1 MVLKAHQILQTLSR
15 EKETLRTM
23 GVVKLGLFGSYAR
36 GEQQPGSDLDF
47 LVILRDNT
55 FDQYMEVKFYLED
68 MFGLSVDLGIEDT
81 LRPEIRER
89 ILREVIYVPELST
102 VSQ

>member
-1 MVLKAHQILQTLSR
+1 
-15 EKETLRTM
+15 M